1 MEKNDLEK
9 YKLELPR
16 HRPRYLYETQS
27 RPRYQVAGMRW
38 KKMTWKNTNS
48 NYRGIDRGIYEDLFT
63 PRYQGGVILKNN

>member
-1 MEKNDLEK
+1 MALKNTSSNYRGIDRGIEA
-9 YKLELPR
+9 
-16 HRPRYLYETQS
+16 QS